1 MLNIVL
7 FGPPGAGK
15 GTQSEMIVDKFNLTH
30 LSTGDVFRYNI
41 KNETD
46 LGLLAKSFIDKGELV
61 PDEVTNNMVKDF
73 LVRNDNEHGFI
84 FDGYPRTLAQG
95 AALDKTLSEMDKEVT
110 MMVALEV
117 SEDELVKRL
126 LERGKT
132 SGRVDDQDVNTIK
145 NRFRVYQ
152 EETAPLAMFYS
163 DQEKYLGVHGTGSI
177 EDIFERLCQAIES
190 KKDSTEN

>member
-61 PDEVTNNMVKDF
+61 PDQVTNNMVKDF
-73 LVRNDNEHGFI
+73 LVRNDNEHGVI
-84 FDGYPRTLAQG
+84 CDGYPRTLAQG